1 MKKANLSVRA
11 EEWENKGERKWNRK
25 REMEEGR
32 GILSE
37 PLCVRRREIK
47 SNSKKYCL
55 KCNFDRIILTQ
66 GTISTMLGLPGCWL
80 KQRPQGGAV
89 IERALTTQL
98 LSLAALLVE
107 QCAAPA
113 VFSHR
118 KHSVQYK

>member
-1 MKKANLSVRA
+1 MY
-11 EEWENKGERKWNRK
+11 
-25 REMEEGR
+25 EGGKLR
-32 GILSE
+32 
-37 PLCVRRREIK
+37 VTA
-47 SNSKKYCL
+47 KKYCL

-89 IERALTTQL
+89 IERALTIQL
-98 LSLAALLVE
+98 LSLAALLIK